1 MNNTTTLLPTFW
13 WWIQSLPSQRS
24 FLTWFSMK
32 GRLAETI
39 LWVEMRSKSTTPT
52 LLVVIVKAMVTLSQC
67 AIENMAFPGTVL
79 TRMPKV

>member
-1 MNNTTTLLPTFW
+1 
-13 WWIQSLPSQRS
+13 
-24 FLTWFSMK
+24 
-32 GRLAETI
+32 
-39 LWVEMRSKSTTPT
+39 MRSKSTTPT